1 MWSSLKS
8 SFAFWFGLSFV
19 FAAVVAL
26 PFSVIEKA
34 THERLLAEGEV
45 TDAAVVDRGQR
56 NEDEDR
62 SHWLKLTY
70 YDLTLKE
77 FTHQQAVPK
86 SLWDKHPIGSTIRV
100 RYLRD
105 DPQKVT
111 PEALLDEPE
120 WKTLLA
126 MGITFAAIGVPMV
139 ALAMVKARRTALA

>member
-19 FAAVVAL
+19 FAAIVAL
-26 PFSVIEKA
+26 PFSAIEKV

-45 TDAAVVDRGQR
+45 TEAAVVDRGQR
-56 NEDEDR
+56 NDDEDR

-70 YDLTLKE
+70 FDLSLKE

-111 PEALLDEPE
+111 PEALLGEPE

-126 MGITFAAIGVPMV
+126 LGITFAAIGVPMV
-139 ALAMVKARRTALA
+139 ALAMVKARRTARA